1 MGKGDMRTRRGKTYR
16 GTYGNTRPKKKKVK
30 ANEKVTVQVATKAP
44 QLNRKEIAFNGVNQD
59 PPAAPKAKPMAGRH
73 KE

>member
-44 QLNRKEIAFNGVNQD
+44 
-59 PPAAPKAKPMAGRH
+59 RH